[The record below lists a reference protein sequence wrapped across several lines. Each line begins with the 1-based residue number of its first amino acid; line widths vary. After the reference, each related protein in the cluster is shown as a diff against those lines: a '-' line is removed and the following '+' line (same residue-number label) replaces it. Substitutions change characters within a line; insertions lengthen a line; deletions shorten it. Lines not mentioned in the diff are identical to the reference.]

1 MSEILADSVSKTDI
15 FRTLRCGGSMV
26 QLKVIRSLAANFC
39 VARRASAGTNPAAAL
54 VYAASD
60 VMKVFMFDRMTK
72 DVLT

>member
-1 MSEILADSVSKTDI
+1 LHD
-15 FRTLRCGGSMV
+15 FR
-26 QLKVIRSLAANFC
+26 F
-39 VARRASAGTNPAAAL
+39 ARRTSAGTNPAAAL

>member
-1 MSEILADSVSKTDI
+1 
-15 FRTLRCGGSMV
+15 MV

-39 VARRASAGTNPAAAL
+39 VARRTSAGTNPAVAL